1 MKRALKIAIA
11 VALLV
16 IVAAVLISPAV
27 DLAPTALRAAL
38 WSAALFSSIAA
49 IMIAFSGIRS
59 TVSGER
65 VRRRQ
70 LCVVPKL
77 IPLADLDC
85 VRLC

>member
-16 IVAAVLISPAV
+16 IVAAVLISPVV

-38 WSAALFSSIAA
+38 WSAALLSSIAA
-49 IMIAFSGIRS
+49 ITIAFSGFRS
-59 TVSGER
+59 TVSQAR
-65 VRRRQ
+65 VRTHQ
-70 LCVVPKL
+70 LCVIPKL
-77 IPLADLDC
+77 IPLTDLDC